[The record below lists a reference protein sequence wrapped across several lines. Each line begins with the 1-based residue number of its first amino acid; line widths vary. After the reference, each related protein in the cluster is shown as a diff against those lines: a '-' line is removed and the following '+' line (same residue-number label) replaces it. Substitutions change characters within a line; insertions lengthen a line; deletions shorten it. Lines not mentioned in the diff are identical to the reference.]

1 MAEFGREQGEKQR
14 KWCHG
19 LAAYPMG
26 WKGVY
31 GEPSAAALSSQ
42 LGQNS
47 SKAGYLRSTSVLRSS
62 SEIKKVAADMAYSVD
77 LSRRTPTLILRL
89 GGGLEMF
96 RDNMF
101 IQ

>member
-47 SKAGYLRSTSVLRSS
+47 SKEEIPTPYLGVPP
-62 SEIKKVAADMAYSVD
+62 YSD
-77 LSRRTPTLILRL
+77 LHLK
-89 GGGLEMF
+89 
-96 RDNMF
+96 
-101 IQ
+101 